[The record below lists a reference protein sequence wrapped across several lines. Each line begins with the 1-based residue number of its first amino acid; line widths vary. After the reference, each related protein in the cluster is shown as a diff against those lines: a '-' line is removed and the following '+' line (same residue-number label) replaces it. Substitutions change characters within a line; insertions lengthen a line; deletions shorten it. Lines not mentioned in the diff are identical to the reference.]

1 MTRTLE
7 LAKNLI
13 ARKSNTP
20 DDAGCQDLLVSLLE
34 PLGFKCEKIK
44 VGDVENLYA
53 RKGTEAPFFV
63 FAGHTDVVPS
73 GPVDQWI
80 SPPFE
85 PTIKDDKLYGRGA
98 ADMKTSIAAFIVS
111 IEEFLK
117 ETKDFKGSIGLIIT
131 SDEEGVAVDGTVKV
145 VELLKE
151 RNERIDFCVV
161 GEPTSH
167 VKFGDMIKNGRRG
180 SLSAKLTV
188 KGIQGHI
195 AYPHLIKN
203 PIHMVAPAI
212 TDLVNMS
219 WDEGNEY
226 FPKTSWQI
234 SNIKGGTGATNVV
247 PGEVDIL
254 FNFRYSTAST
264 AENLKERAHAI
275 LDKHK
280 LDYVIDWEYSG
291 NPYLTK
297 KGKLVEILSE
307 AIKETVGIMPELST
321 TGGTSDGRFIANISD
336 QVVEFGPLN
345 TTIHKINE
353 CIDVKDIEPLKD
365 IYKLTLCKILA

>member
-1 MTRTLE
+1 M
-7 LAKNLI
+7 
-13 ARKSNTP
+13 
-20 DDAGCQDLLVSLLE
+20 E

-44 VGDVENLYA
+44 SGDVDNLYA

-117 ETKDFKGSIGLIIT
+117 ETKGFKGSIGLIIT

-151 RNERIDFCVV
+151 RNERIDFCLV

-167 VKFGDMIKNGRRG
+167 LKFGDMIKNGRRG

-195 AYPHLIKN
+195 AYPHLVK
-203 PIHMVAPAI
+203 
-212 TDLVNMS
+212 
-219 WDEGNEY
+219 
-226 FPKTSWQI
+226 
-234 SNIKGGTGATNVV
+234 
-247 PGEVDIL
+247 IL
-254 FNFRYSTAST
+254 FIW
-264 AENLKERAHAI
+264 LHLLLQI
-275 LDKHK
+275 
-280 LDYVIDWEYSG
+280 
-291 NPYLTK
+291 
-297 KGKLVEILSE
+297 
-307 AIKETVGIMPELST
+307 
-321 TGGTSDGRFIANISD
+321 
-336 QVVEFGPLN
+336 
-345 TTIHKINE
+345 
-353 CIDVKDIEPLKD
+353 
-365 IYKLTLCKILA
+365 